1 MGAPS
6 VYFVYAVP
14 QDGFTTPAD
23 FNASASSYLRSLW
36 NGTATGSGA
45 GTLSATP
52 DANGFYTATLTG
64 VQIPTAVTVP
74 ATRAVMLTG
83 GVGYSYNVRS
93 SLPLTQTNLAAFPTA
108 PATAAGLNAN
118 MPNRTGGL
126 IVIAPNVQKVA
137 TNFSPRRAIVD
148 DALCNKCHLELG
160 TFTEEA
166 FHAGQRNDGTTCA
179 WCHTPNRSS
188 SGWSADSEYFV
199 HAIHGRAKRN
209 PSNPFVPNPEF
220 DFTWHA
226 ASPTDGFYTIGYP
239 GVLKRCE
246 TCHLPNTFD
255 FSGPASAA
263 SLPNRLYR
271 TAVTGT
277 LATLVPPPDPPAAP
291 ATPNPNAFQFA
302 PAIMNGRVLAPRDTP
317 FGSAF
322 AVDANGAPVPPPAPP
337 ALGNTANLVI
347 SPIAT
352 VCSSCHTSS
361 FAMAHIENEGGS
373 IYRARGTPTVGAVPA
388 TLALAKQELCMA
400 CHGPVSA
407 FGLSIAAVHALP

>member
-14 QDGFTTPAD
+14 QDSFATPAD

-36 NGTATGSGA
+36 NGTATGVGA

-52 DANGFYTATLTG
+52 DADGFYTATITG
-64 VQIPTAVTVP
+64 STIPAN
-74 ATRAVMLTG
+74 AQMLTG
-83 GVGYSYNVRS
+83 GLGYSYNVRS
-93 SLPLTQTNLAAFPTA
+93 SLPLTQTNLTAFPTA
-108 PATAAGLNAN
+108 AATAVGLTPT

-126 IVIAPNVQKVA
+126 IVIAPNAQKA
-137 TNFSPRRAIVD
+137 KDGTTGRRAIVS

-209 PSNPFVPNPEF
+209 LSDPFVANPEF

-239 GVLKRCE
+239 GVLKNCE
-246 TCHLPNTFD
+246 TCHLPGTFD
-255 FSGPASAA
+255 FTAPASAA
-263 SLPNRLYR
+263 ALPNRLYR
-271 TAVTGT
+271 TAVTNT
-277 LATLVPPPDPPAAP
+277 LASAS
-291 ATPNPNAFQFA
+291 ATAFQFA
-302 PAIMNGRVLAPRDTP
+302 PAIMNGRSWAPRDTA
-317 FGSAF
+317 FGAAF
-322 AVDANGAPVPPPAPP
+322 AVDNNGAPVPPPAPP
-337 ALGNTANLVI
+337 AVGNTANLVI

-352 VCSSCHTSS
+352 VCSSCHTSGV
-361 FAMAHIENEGGS
+361 AMQHIEAEGGS
-373 IYRARGTPTVGAVPA
+373 LYQPRGTPATATAPA
-388 TLALAKQELCMA
+388 TLALAKQELCML
-400 CHGPVSA
+400 CHGPDSA
-407 FGLSIAAVHALP
+407 FGVGIAAVHSRP